1 MICFQKS
8 FLSPK
13 INFISRKPD
22 GRHILNFTHNIYPKK
37 LKSTTL
43 KISPS
48 FSYGETSEMKNKRLQ
63 VNLPLDNVILELQS
77 NDTDNESLKFCFLN
91 RDSISYVLLYQIT
104 ALKLK
109 GEENDFNNTQANKIK
124 VLRKKILENIQL
136 IDQPI
141 TQSLIVSEKIVK
153 EILSQDDLSSNIN
166 SIIKQERIS
175 VTSLW
180 IVLTAAISAWQKKIE
195 IGEDE
200 NSKFTLEK
208 LKKIKDKVFSNDDF
222 RSFLSKELLFLDS
235 NNLSK
240 IDSKNIDIEVG
251 LIDGLKLL
259 TCILEKLPK
268 SSYGALLDEI
278 TTFHDIILEKKL
290 GLKKSSLLENSIQ
303 FYPKKINTD
312 SRLVNIRE
320 QSNYN

>member
-1 MICFQKS
+1 M
-8 FLSPK
+8 
-13 INFISRKPD
+13 
-22 GRHILNFTHNIYPKK
+22 
-37 LKSTTL
+37 
-43 KISPS
+43 
-48 FSYGETSEMKNKRLQ
+48 
-63 VNLPLDNVILELQS
+63 
-77 NDTDNESLKFCFLN
+77 
-91 RDSISYVLLYQIT
+91 
-104 ALKLK
+104 
-109 GEENDFNNTQANKIK
+109 
-124 VLRKKILENIQL
+124 
-136 IDQPI
+136 
-141 TQSLIVSEKIVK
+141 
-153 EILSQDDLSSNIN
+153 
-166 SIIKQERIS
+166 
-175 VTSLW
+175 
-180 IVLTAAISAWQKKIE
+180 
-195 IGEDE
+195 
-200 NSKFTLEK
+200 
-208 LKKIKDKVFSNDDF
+208 
-222 RSFLSKELLFLDS
+222 FLDS